1 MNAILI
7 EANELVSLIDKQDVI
22 VVDTRSPE
30 EYAKSHIPDAV
41 NIHEIFTYLSA
52 STPQGIKAMRQK
64 FTDALG
70 NAGISNNST
79 VIFYEEDMDKGFGQ
93 SCRGYFLLS
102 YLGHKQSHVLHGG
115 LAAWKAEGYETND
128 TTPDISQKKLVAD
141 DSGLPLIVGKEEV
154 FNELGKDRVTL
165 LDVRDVDE
173 WIAESSSPYGK
184 DFSPRK
190 GRIPGAKWL
199 EWYRMMKA
207 SDKGKRIKSAEEVK
221 AECRNIGLDF
231 DKPIW
236 LYCFKGSRTS
246 NTYVALKQ
254 AGFENVSTYFGS
266 WNEWAQDLDMPI
278 EEGLP
283 ES

>member
-1 MNAILI
+1 
-7 EANELVSLIDKQDVI
+7 
-22 VVDTRSPE
+22 
-30 EYAKSHIPDAV
+30 
-41 NIHEIFTYLSA
+41 
-52 STPQGIKAMRQK
+52 MRQK

-70 NAGISNNST
+70 NAGIGNDST

-102 YLGHKQSHVLHGG
+102 YLGHKQAHVLHGG
-115 LAAWKAEGYETND
+115 LAAWKSEGYQTND
-128 TTPDISQKKLVAD
+128 TTPDISPKKFVAD
-141 DSGLPLIVGKEEV
+141 DSGLPLIVGKEDV